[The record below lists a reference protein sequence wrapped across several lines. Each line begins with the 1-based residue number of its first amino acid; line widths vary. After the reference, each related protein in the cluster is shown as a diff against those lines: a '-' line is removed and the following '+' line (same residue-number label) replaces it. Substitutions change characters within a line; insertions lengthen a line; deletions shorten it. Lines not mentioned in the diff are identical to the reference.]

1 MDKIHITGNA
11 GSGKTTLA
19 RELGAALDLPV
30 FGLDKIVWQAGWVK
44 TPREIVECK
53 ERELIS
59 KPKWI
64 IEGVSHGVRDAADV
78 FIFLDVSRKTS
89 IVRCAKRNWRFLFS
103 SRPELPDNCP
113 EIRIVPQLLKIIWA
127 FKDRVR
133 PEIMKDVSEHP
144 GRSIIVRD
152 GHDLQNVYER
162 LRDAEM
168 NPDPS

>member
-30 FGLDKIVWQAGWVK
+30 FGLDTIVWQSGWAK
-44 TPREIVECK
+44 TPRDIVAVK

-59 KPKWI
+59 QPKWI
-64 IEGVSHGVRDAADV
+64 IEGVSHIVRDAADV

-103 SRPELPDNCP
+103 GRSELPDNCP
-113 EIRIVPQLLKIIWA
+113 EILILPQLLKIIWN
-127 FKDRVR
+127 FNERVR
-133 PEIMKDVSEHP
+133 PHIMSDVSDHP
-144 GRSIIVRD
+144 DRSIIVRD
-152 GHDLQNVYER
+152 RHELQHMYQR
-162 LRDAEM
+162 LTGAEM
-168 NPDPS
+168 NRVPG